1 MQKLNLLATTIC
13 IVILASV
20 AISIYNFTIGATAQ
34 AVQSLATCLIFTL
47 FLICTNTVKSI
58 ARDTTSIRITKD
70 IRHD

>member
-1 MQKLNLLATTIC
+1 
-13 IVILASV
+13 
-20 AISIYNFTIGATAQ
+20 
-34 AVQSLATCLIFTL
+34 L